1 MTDHLPNKPKRKRRI
16 HSPEFKA
23 KVVALSQEPNASR
36 AEVAR
41 RFDLNDNLVHK
52 WCVAAKQ
59 KGLPAPRPDF
69 IELPTPQKTSLTANQ
84 VVLFEYATQNGQLKI
99 HWPLTEINQSIPWI
113 KALGL

>member
-1 MTDHLPNKPKRKRRI
+1 MTNHLPNKPKRKRRT

-52 WCVAAKQ
+52 WCIDAKQ
-59 KGLPAPRPDF
+59 KDLPAPRPEF
-69 IELPTPQKTSLTANQ
+69 IELPTPPKTSSSADQ
-84 VVLFEYATQNGQLKI
+84 SVLFEYATQNGLLKI
-99 HWPLTEINQSIPWI
+99 HWPLMEINQSVPWI